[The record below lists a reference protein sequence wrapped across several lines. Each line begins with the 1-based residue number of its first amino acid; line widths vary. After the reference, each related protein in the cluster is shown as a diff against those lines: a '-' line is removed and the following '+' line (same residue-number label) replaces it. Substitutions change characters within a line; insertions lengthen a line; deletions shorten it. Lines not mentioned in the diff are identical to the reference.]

1 MNSNVQKPDTL
12 WPFIVLFLSIS
23 ISVIVAGILYFK
35 FQKRAILSAKQ
46 QELSA
51 ISDLK
56 IRQITQWRMERMGDG
71 KFLGEEVLLVS
82 KLSEY
87 LQDTGKLK
95 LRNSIILSLKSL
107 IENYDYKSIL
117 LLDIKGN
124 VKLSFPVQ
132 DTLAGNYLK
141 PLIPGIISRRRVIL
155 TDLHRANIVS
165 FVHLDLVIP
174 LIDHSLN
181 DSTVLGLI
189 AIRIDPQKVL
199 YPLIQSW
206 PTPSK
211 SAETLLI
218 RKEGDEIV
226 YLNRLRHANNTELTL
241 RNSASLEKLPAA
253 MATRGIEGTVEG
265 IDYRNVPVVAVM
277 KKIPGSPWYL
287 VAKIDRDE
295 ALSDIYYQ
303 RSMVI
308 TILILFISL
317 IGLFLGFL
325 WWNERA
331 RFYRGKYET
340 ELSRLALI
348 KHFDYILKFAN
359 DIILLFD
366 KELKIV
372 EANDRALETY
382 LYTRDELIGMNL
394 EKIKAPETLPLLS
407 ERIKMI
413 DTDKSATFETI
424 HKRKD
429 DTTFPVE
436 ISSRVIDIEGSKYYQ
451 SIGRDITERKSIEDT
466 LKESEEKFRKIF
478 EESPFSMLMTGK
490 DFGILKANNSF
501 CQMTGYIEEDLKSF
515 TFRTFT
521 HPDYIE
527 GDEISLMRLIAGE
540 IPLYHTEKRY
550 IRKDGSVIWGS
561 TTVSIIRNNT
571 GEAQYFLVMVEN
583 ITARKRTESELIG
596 AKERAEESD
605 RLKTAFLHNVSHE
618 IRTPMNA
625 ILGFSTLLNEPGLSE
640 SEHNQYVNIIFQS
653 SNQLLSIINDIV
665 DIANVESG
673 QVKLNFR
680 EMNLNSS
687 LRSLVE
693 QFRYNENEYDI
704 AINFSPGLK
713 DEESTIV
720 TDTTKL
726 IQILSNL
733 IGNAKKFTRKGS
745 IDIRYT
751 LNNALLEF
759 SVRDT
764 GIGIRPEHIDK
775 IFNRFSQVDATDSRQ
790 YSGTGLGLS
799 ICKAYVELMGGYIGV
814 ESEPGKGTHFVFT
827 LPYLTAN
834 KQS

>member
-1 MNSNVQKPDTL
+1 
-12 WPFIVLFLSIS
+12 
-23 ISVIVAGILYFK
+23 
-35 FQKRAILSAKQ
+35 
-46 QELSA
+46 
-51 ISDLK
+51 
-56 IRQITQWRMERMGDG
+56 
-71 KFLGEEVLLVS
+71 
-82 KLSEY
+82 
-87 LQDTGKLK
+87 
-95 LRNSIILSLKSL
+95 
-107 IENYDYKSIL
+107 
-117 LLDIKGN
+117 
-124 VKLSFPVQ
+124 
-132 DTLAGNYLK
+132 
-141 PLIPGIISRRRVIL
+141 
-155 TDLHRANIVS
+155 
-165 FVHLDLVIP
+165 
-174 LIDHSLN
+174 
-181 DSTVLGLI
+181 
-189 AIRIDPQKVL
+189 
-199 YPLIQSW
+199 
-206 PTPSK
+206 
-211 SAETLLI
+211 
-218 RKEGDEIV
+218 
-226 YLNRLRHANNTELTL
+226 
-241 RNSASLEKLPAA
+241 
-253 MATRGIEGTVEG
+253 
-265 IDYRNVPVVAVM
+265 
-277 KKIPGSPWYL
+277 
-287 VAKIDRDE
+287 
-295 ALSDIYYQ
+295 
-303 RSMVI
+303 
-308 TILILFISL
+308 
-317 IGLFLGFL
+317 
-325 WWNERA
+325 
-331 RFYRGKYET
+331 
-340 ELSRLALI
+340 
-348 KHFDYILKFAN
+348 
-359 DIILLFD
+359 LFD
-366 KELKIV
+366 KDLKIV

-394 EKIKAPETLPLLS
+394 KMIRAPETLPLLS

-413 DTDKSATFETI
+413 DTDKSANFETI

-436 ISSRVIDIEGSKYYQ
+436 ISSRIIDIEGSKYYQ
-451 SIGRDITERKSIEDT
+451 SIGRDITQRKSIEDT
-466 LKESEEKFRKIF
+466 LKQSEEKFRKIF

-501 CQMTGYIEEDLKSF
+501 CQMTGYTEEDLKSF
-515 TFRTFT
+515 TFRNFT

-561 TTVSIIRNNT
+561 TTVSIIRNNM

-583 ITARKRTESELIG
+583 ITARKRTESELIA

-625 ILGFSTLLNEPGLSE
+625 ILGFSTLLNEPGLSQ

-687 LRSLVE
+687 MRSLVE
-693 QFRYNENEYDI
+693 QFRYKENEYEI

-713 DEESTIV
+713 DEESTII
-720 TDTTKL
+720 TDSTKL

-733 IGNAKKFTRKGS
+733 IGNAIKFTRKGG
-745 IDIRYT
+745 IEIRYT

-775 IFNRFSQVDATDSRQ
+775 IFNRFFQVDAADSRQ